1 MPVRIRFARH
11 GHRKNPIFHLVAIN
25 SKRPRNGKP
34 LELLGT
40 YDPIPRVREG
50 NTPPA
55 AANVFTKG
63 TQDMIVKEKKVE
75 LNVERIK
82 YWLGVGAQ
90 PTRSAVKLLERGGVL
105 TTPHKWQ
112 HMWSPPPPGVSQ
124 PGATS
129 SGKVLENTLP

>member
-11 GHRKNPIFHLVAIN
+11 GHRKNPVFHLVAIN
-25 SKRPRNGKP
+25 SKRPRDGKP
-34 LELLGT
+34 LELLGV

-55 AANVFTKG
+55 AANVFAKG
-63 TQDMIVKEKKVE
+63 TEDMIAKEKKVE

-90 PTRSAVKLLERGGVL
+90 PTRSAVKLLER
-105 TTPHKWQ
+105 
-112 HMWSPPPPGVSQ
+112 VSLCSKQ
-124 PGATS
+124 L
-129 SGKVLENTLP
+129 VMIYCD

>member
-55 AANVFTKG
+55 AANVFAKG

-90 PTRSAVKLLERGGVL
+90 PTRSAVKLLER
-105 TTPHKWQ
+105 
-112 HMWSPPPPGVSQ
+112 VSRRSRQ
-124 PGATS
+124 LI
-129 SGKVLENTLP
+129 VYCD